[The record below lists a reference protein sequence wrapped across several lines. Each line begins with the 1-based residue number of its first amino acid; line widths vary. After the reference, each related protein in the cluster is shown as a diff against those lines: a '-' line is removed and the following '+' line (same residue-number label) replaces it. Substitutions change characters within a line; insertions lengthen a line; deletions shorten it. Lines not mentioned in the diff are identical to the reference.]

1 MPVLSLLVLALLAQ
15 LSGLP
20 KLPSLKGRPKPVLTA
35 ADSLPTPWKPSPLL
49 ALENRF
55 VQAALPRLESHPTG
69 VMLRPGMDPRRLRQT
84 IDPVTGQLL
93 SSVEIG
99 EVRLDGSYRAPLSG
113 YSRESMR
120 RMFRERWIERS
131 RRDLN
136 TLGQNTPA
144 QRPGLSL
151 PIPVQLPT
159 RLRGF
164 LGPGGPALNVSGS
177 ESIRLSGTS
186 NWTNQQTGLLG
197 QRQSLFPSL
206 DMQQD
211 LDIRLE
217 GQLSDRVKVNLLQ
230 NSANQIPLANRIA
243 INYRGDEDDVIQS
256 LDLGNTSLSLPGT
269 QYVSYSGKNEGL
281 FGVKLAS
288 RVGPLDLTVL
298 ASKQEGRS
306 ERSSYSG
313 GASKISREYPDYD
326 YIKGQYFLFYDPN
339 DGVIYDIQD
348 ASVSVYLDDGNYGND
363 INVLRG
369 KAQLDPDGAFGL
381 PSPTPP
387 DTGVFGN
394 FDLLRPGA
402 DQQYE
407 ILDNVYPF
415 TTYTIKVLRL
425 RQPIQPTS
433 NQVLAVRYTATPIN
447 PQTGIASG
455 PPIQVGGRLLTAS
468 GPDSGATALKLLR
481 PPRTLQPIGAGDRF
495 DTTGVFHRTRELELK
510 NFYNLDGF
518 GIDPKTFQLAVRRLQ
533 DDPPRTTVPFS
544 DGSQVS
550 YIEVLGLDNLDE
562 SSGQATLGHDGLVDG
577 TSPNSRQRAY
587 IDYRN
592 GVLFFP
598 EPRPFAPRI
607 QGPGAKPFDRVMDA
621 NLNRR
626 VRLTGPADS
635 TNGANEAIY
644 EKGILR
650 TTDATYYLMAEFSA
664 SRGGGDISLGRSNLL
679 EGSEAVVV
687 NGERWVRDRD
697 YTIDYDLGRVTLRR
711 QLGATDQLNIDYA
724 FAPLFQQAGRTLV
737 GSAFRLEGREKSL
750 GGAFLYESKGAQD
763 LRPRLGEEPSRTLI
777 TDLNSE
783 WRFKPGFLT
792 RFADRLPGVRT
803 TTPSEFNVQAEVGAS
818 FPNPNTR
825 NEVYIDDMEGV
836 RDAVSLSLTPERW
849 RLSSVPPVPVVI
861 QDRRAVISQPITS
874 SAGKSKA
881 ELQWYVPLNTVK
893 ERDLKPLLEDA
904 QGAQNPRQVLA
915 ITVPRKPR
923 TRAQTDTLWAGLTY
937 PLDQVGLDLSR
948 SQFIELW
955 VNDLNDHHDPSAPA
969 SRIRGDRVRLNIDLG
984 EVSEDQMRAPNRP
997 PNNKLDTED
1006 RPPRDN
1012 QLVVAG
1018 SINEDTGLDNL
1029 LSASENPADPADL
1042 STVNLGGRT
1051 DPEGDDFSNVDQ
1063 AYREIDPRRYRGTNG
1078 TEGNKTVFPV
1088 PDSEDLNLN
1097 ESLDT
1102 QENFFRYTIDLGQN
1116 ASPYQIS
1123 DVRAEFPSL
1132 VTDVQ
1137 NGWRRYRIPISDS
1150 LRIQFGAPDLTIAR
1164 HVRVWIDG
1172 LQKSDSTAAAIR
1184 TPLVMLGGLEIVGSR
1199 WQTTALTD
1207 DQTSV
1212 LKTTIT
1218 LNAVNTIDN
1227 AGSYAPPFDPGET
1240 RNGNQALT
1248 RREQSMS
1255 LEFTAFGAGDTLEAY
1270 RTFSLPENYSRYGVL
1285 NWYAAGFDISGY
1297 TGPSGADS
1305 LLYYFVRFAGDER
1318 GSDYYEVK
1326 RRVPASSSP
1335 LAIRWEE
1342 VRAAL
1347 TDLSNFKLAPD
1358 FPASGSVLYR
1368 APLGASGDSI
1378 IIKGRPSFTRL
1389 RRVSFG
1395 LLNQN
1400 PDPPDGSGRRY
1411 DRGQLWFNEL
1421 RATEVAKD
1429 MGLAN
1434 RLGVQGRV
1442 ANLLDYNLTW
1452 NQRGS
1457 DFLSVGE
1464 TRGSGSQTQQL
1475 AFTSRFDTHRFFE
1488 GTGISLPVSFV
1499 YNDNSSKPRFTAGD
1513 DVVRTGA
1520 QQEASET
1527 RSISRSASTS
1537 YSRAWSER
1545 SSPFLRYSVGGL
1557 TANISRTQTD
1567 TRSPQSLGSSE
1578 TVNGGLNWSVS
1589 PRNLLQIP
1597 IGLGKTRLFPLPER
1611 LYWNYGVNK
1620 TTSEQFTRSTD
1631 ASGALLPTN
1640 RSSGRAAGI
1649 DFGADTR
1656 PFDFLSH
1663 RVEGRRNLSLDLPGR
1678 ENDKFAGLNLGLL
1691 VSWRQSLNGRL
1702 ALNRGPFLRPSLSW
1716 SSFFNENRDA
1726 LSSDLGTRA
1735 IGNGQNA
1742 TLNLELPFQTTFMRA
1757 AAPPPVRAPGD
1768 TTEPARVRRVLRWQD
1783 AVARLGNISTDFT
1796 LNRSSTYS
1804 RVRGHANPLY
1814 MFGLAENPGFD
1825 DSTRI
1830 VREFGNT
1837 ASTGLDWRGNA
1848 RTRIPMAW
1856 NTAIAARLSYG
1867 DRTTSQNSVLS
1878 RDRDWRFPDFDFD
1891 YGQLAQAV
1899 GLTRFLQNPA
1909 IRTAYARSN
1918 TVNYQNSR
1926 DVVRRTSVRN
1936 DFRPLLSIRGRFK
1949 NGTDADFKLERS
1961 STRSE
1966 ERFPGNSRQTDATTD
1981 VSFSVSRSYSQ
1992 GQKVTFLG
2000 KTSTVRSNINV
2011 QLSTSLS
2018 KRKAE
2023 TLLLDSGGP
2032 PLSPTDETRLSI
2044 NGTGSY
2050 GFSSNVTGNLALGF
2064 SENRDHTK
2072 EIVRRSV
2079 RVELRAQFTF

>member
-1 MPVLSLLVLALLAQ
+1 MHLLLLPALALIAQ
-15 LSGLP
+15 ISGLP
-20 KLPSLKGRPKPVLTA
+20 KLPSLAGRPKPVLTA
-35 ADSLPTPWKPSPLL
+35 ADSLPTPWKSSSLL

-55 VQAALPRLESHPTG
+55 VQAGLPRLESHPFG
-69 VMLRPGMDPRRLRQT
+69 VTLRPGMDPRRLRQS
-84 IDPVTGQLL
+84 IDPGASFLL

-99 EVRLDGSYRAPLSG
+99 EVRLGGASRTPLEE
-113 YSRESMR
+113 YPRQAMR
-120 RMFRERWIERS
+120 RTFRERWIERN

-136 TLGQNTPA
+136 TLGQHTAARPA
-144 QRPGLSL
+144 GLSL
-151 PIPVQLPT
+151 PIPVKLPS
-159 RLRGF
+159 RVQSI

-217 GQLSDRVKVNLLQ
+217 GQLSDRIKVNLLQ

-243 INYRGDEDDVIQS
+243 INYRGDEDDIVQS

-326 YIKGQYFLFYDPN
+326 YIKGQYFFFYDPN
-339 DGVIYDIQD
+339 DGALYDIDD
-348 ASVSVYLDDGNYGND
+348 ATVSVYLDDGNYGND

-369 KAQLDPDGAFGL
+369 KAQVDPDAAFGL
-381 PSPTPP
+381 PLPTPA
-387 DTGVFGN
+387 DTSVRGN

-407 ILDNVYPF
+407 ILDTIYPF
-415 TTYTIKVLRL
+415 TTYTLKVLRL

-433 NQVLAVRYTATPIN
+433 NQILAVSYRATPIN
-447 PQTGIASG
+447 PTTGQAIG
-455 PPIQVGGRLLTAS
+455 PPIQVGGRRILAA
-468 GPDSGATALKLLR
+468 GADSGATTLKLLR
-481 PPRTLQPIGAGDRF
+481 PPRTLQSIGGGDLF
-495 DTTGVFHRTRELELK
+495 DTTAVFFRTRELELK

-518 GIDPKTFQLAVRRLQ
+518 GIDPKTFQLAIRRLQ
-533 DDPPRTTVPFS
+533 SDPPRTTVPFT
-544 DGSQVS
+544 GGTEVS
-550 YIEVLGLDNLDE
+550 YIEVLGLDNRDE
-562 SSGQATLGHDGLVDG
+562 SSGQSLPGHDGIVDG
-577 TSPNSRQRAY
+577 TAPNSRQRAFV
-587 IDYRN
+587 DYRN

-598 EPRPFAPRI
+598 EPRPFAPRL
-607 QGPGAKPFDRVMDA
+607 QGADAKPFDQLMNA
-621 NLNRR
+621 NLDRR
-626 VRLTGPADS
+626 VRLVGPPDS
-635 TNGANEAIY
+635 LNGRNPGIY
-644 EKGILR
+644 DKGILR
-650 TTDATYYLMAEFSA
+650 STDATYYLMAEFAA

-711 QLGATDQLNIDYA
+711 QLGPTDQLNIDYA

-792 RFADRLPGVRT
+792 RIADRLPGVRT
-803 TTPSEFNVQAEVGAS
+803 TTPSEFNLQAEVGAS

-849 RLSSVPPVPVVI
+849 RPSSVPPVPVLV
-861 QDRRAVISQPITS
+861 QQGRAVISEPITS
-874 SAGKSKA
+874 SAGKSKG
-881 ELQWYVPLNTVK
+881 ELQWYVPLNVVK
-893 ERDLKPLLEDA
+893 ERDLKPTLEDA

-915 ITVPRKPR
+915 MTIPREPR
-923 TRAQTDTLWAGLTY
+923 TRAQGDTLWAGLTY

-948 SQFIELW
+948 SQFIEVW
-955 VNDLNDHHDPSAPA
+955 VNDLNDHHDPSAPTN
-969 SRIRGDRVRLNIDLG
+969 RIRGDRVRLHVDLG

-997 PNNKLDTED
+997 PNGMLDTED
-1006 RPPRDN
+1006 LPPRDN

-1018 SINEDTGLDNL
+1018 SNNEDTGLDNR
-1029 LSASENPADPADL
+1029 LSANESRTDLADL
-1042 STVNLGGRT
+1042 STVDLGGRN
-1051 DPEGDDFSNVDQ
+1051 DPEGDDFSNIDQ
-1063 AYREIDPRRYRGTNG
+1063 AFREIDPRRYRGTNG
-1078 TEGNKTVFPV
+1078 TEGNKAVFPI

-1097 ESLDT
+1097 QSLDT
-1102 QENFFRYTIDLGQN
+1102 QESFFRYTIDLGQG
-1116 ASPYQIS
+1116 ASPYQIT
-1123 DVRAEFPSL
+1123 DVRTEFPAQ

-1137 NGWRRYRIPISDS
+1137 NGWRRYRIPIADS

-1172 LQKSDSTAAAIR
+1172 VQKSDSTAAAVR
-1184 TPLVMLGGLEIVGSR
+1184 APLLMLGGIEIVGSR
-1199 WQTTALTD
+1199 WQTTPLSAEQSDL
-1207 DQTSV
+1207 
-1212 LKTTIT
+1212 LKTTMT

-1227 AGSYAPPFDPGET
+1227 AGSYLPPFDPGET
-1240 RNGNQALT
+1240 RNGNQALS
-1248 RREQSMS
+1248 RREQSMA
-1255 LEFTAFGAGDTLEAY
+1255 LEFTSFGAGDTLEAY

-1297 TGPSGADS
+1297 TGPSGADT

-1326 RRVPASSSP
+1326 RRVPSNSTP
-1335 LAIRWEE
+1335 LSIGWEE
-1342 VRAAL
+1342 VRATL
-1347 TDLSNFKLAPD
+1347 TELSNFKLAPD
-1358 FPASGSVLYR
+1358 FPVAGNVLYR
-1368 APLGASGDSI
+1368 AALGGAGDSL

-1389 RRVSFG
+1389 RRISFG

-1400 PDPPDGSGRRY
+1400 PDPGGTGGRRY

-1452 NQRGS
+1452 NQRGAE
-1457 DFLSVGE
+1457 FLSVGE
-1464 TRGSGSQTQQL
+1464 TRGSGNLTQQL

-1488 GTGISLPVSFV
+1488 GTGISLPISMV
-1499 YNDNSSKPRFTAGD
+1499 YNDNASRPRFTAGD

-1520 QQEASET
+1520 QQAQSEQ
-1527 RSISRSASTS
+1527 RHISRSLSTS
-1537 YSRAWSER
+1537 YSRAWGER
-1545 SSPFLRYSVGGL
+1545 SNPFLRYTVGGM
-1557 TANISRTQTD
+1557 TANLSRTLTD
-1567 TRSPQSLGSSE
+1567 SRSPQALGRSE
-1578 TVNGGLNWSVS
+1578 IVNGGVSWSIA
-1589 PRNLLQIP
+1589 PRNLLQFP
-1597 IGLGKTRLFPLPER
+1597 IGVGKTRFFPLPER
-1611 LYWNYGVNK
+1611 VYWNYAVNK
-1620 TTSEQFTRSTD
+1620 TTSESFTRATD
-1631 ASGALLPTN
+1631 GSGALLPTN
-1640 RSSGRAAGI
+1640 SNSGRAAGL

-1663 RVEGRRNLSLDLPGR
+1663 RIEGRRNLSLNLPDR
-1678 ENDKFAGLNLGLL
+1678 ENDRVGGLNLGLL

-1702 ALNRGPFLRPSLSW
+1702 TLNRGAFMRPTMSW
-1716 SSFFNENRDA
+1716 NSFYNENRDV
-1726 LSSDLGTRA
+1726 LSSDLGTRS

-1742 TLNLELPFQTTFMRA
+1742 TFSMELPFQTSFSKPSPVA
-1757 AAPPPVRAPGD
+1757 PVRAAGD
-1768 TTEPARVRRVLRWQD
+1768 TTPQPRFRRIIRWQD
-1783 AVARLGNISTDFT
+1783 AVARLGNISTDLT
-1796 LNRSSTYS
+1796 VNRSSTYS
-1804 RVRGHANPLY
+1804 RVRGNANPLY
-1814 MFGLAENPGFD
+1814 LLGLAENPGFE

-1830 VREFGNT
+1830 VREFGNN
-1837 ASTGLDWRGNA
+1837 ANTGLDWRANG
-1848 RTRIPMAW
+1848 RTRIPMAF
-1856 NTAIAARLSYG
+1856 NTAIAARVSYG
-1867 DRTTSQNSVLS
+1867 DRTNSQNAVLS
-1878 RDRDWRFPDFDFD
+1878 RDRDWRFPDFELD
-1891 YGQLAQAV
+1891 YGKLATV
-1899 GLTRFLQNPA
+1899 IGLTKFLQNPA
-1909 IRTAYARSN
+1909 IRTAYARSH

-1926 DVVRRTSVRN
+1926 DQARRTSVRH
-1936 DFRPLLSIRGRFK
+1936 DFRPLLSLRGRFK

-1966 ERFPGNSRQTDATTD
+1966 ERFPGNSRQTDSNTD
-1981 VSFSVSRSYSQ
+1981 VSFTVSRSYSQ

-2011 QLSTSLS
+2011 QLATSVS
-2018 KRKAE
+2018 RRRAG
-2023 TLLLDSGGP
+2023 TLLLDTGGE
-2032 PLSPTDETRLSI
+2032 LSPIDETRLSV
-2044 NGTGSY
+2044 NGSGSY

-2064 SENRDHTK
+2064 SENRDQTK
-2072 EIVRRSV
+2072 GIIRRSV

>member
-1 MPVLSLLVLALLAQ
+1 MHLLLIPLLALIAQ

-35 ADSLPTPWKPSPLL
+35 ADSLPTPWRPSPLL

-55 VQAALPRLESHPTG
+55 VQAALPRLES
-69 VMLRPGMDPRRLRQT
+69 RPLAIVFRAGTDPRRLRQT
-84 IDPVTGQLL
+84 IDPTAGQFM
-93 SSVEIG
+93 SSVEVG
-99 EVRLDGSYRAPLSG
+99 EVSLGRGYRAPLAEH
-113 YSRESMR
+113 SRESMR
-120 RMFRERWIERS
+120 RLFRERWIERS

-136 TLGQNTPA
+136 TLGQNTVT
-144 QRPGLSL
+144 QRAGLSL
-151 PIPVQLPT
+151 PIPVKLPS
-159 RLRGF
+159 RVQSI

-186 NWTNQQTGLLG
+186 NWSNQQTGLLG

-217 GQLSDRVKVNLLQ
+217 GQLSDRIKVNLLQ

-243 INYRGDEDDVIQS
+243 INYRGDEDDLVQS

-281 FGVKLAS
+281 FGIKLAS
-288 RVGPLDLTVL
+288 RVGPMDLTVL

-313 GASKISREYPDYD
+313 GASKITRETADYE

-339 DGVIYDIQD
+339 DGFIYDIND

-369 KAQLDPDGAFGL
+369 KAQVDPDGAFGL
-381 PSPTPP
+381 PLQPP
-387 DTGVFGN
+387 ADTAAVIGN

-407 ILDNVYPF
+407 ILDNIYPF
-415 TTYTIKVLRL
+415 TTYTLKVLRL

-433 NQVLAVRYTATPIN
+433 NQILAVRYTATPID
-447 PQTGIASG
+447 PATGQAIG
-455 PPIQVGGRLLTAS
+455 PPIQVGGRRITSA
-468 GPDSGATALKLLR
+468 GADSNATTLKLLR
-481 PPRTLQPIGAGDRF
+481 PPRNLQPFTTGDRF
-495 DTTGVFHRTRELELK
+495 DTTGVFFRTRELELK

-518 GIDPKTFQLAVRRLQ
+518 GIDPKSFQLAIRRLR
-533 DDPPRTTVPFS
+533 DDPPKTTVPFG
-544 DGSQVS
+544 DNTQVT
-550 YIEVLGLDNLDE
+550 YLEVLGLDNRDE
-562 SSGQATLGHDGLVDG
+562 TTGQSLPGHDGLVDG
-577 TSPNSRQRAY
+577 TAPNSRQRAFV
-587 IDYRN
+587 DYRN

-607 QGPGAKPFDRVMDA
+607 EGPSAKLFDRLMDA
-621 NLNRR
+621 NLDRR
-626 VRLTGPADS
+626 VKLTGADD
-635 TNGANEAIY
+635 TVNEPNPAIY
-644 EKGILR
+644 EKGKWLE
-650 TTDATYYLMAEFSA
+650 TDATYYIMSEFAA
-664 SRGGGDISLGRSNLL
+664 SRGGGDITLGRTNLL

-687 NGERWVRDRD
+687 NGERWTRDRD
-697 YTIDYDLGRVTLRR
+697 YTIDYDLGRISLRR
-711 QLGATDQLNIDYA
+711 QLGPTDQLNIDYA
-724 FAPLFQQAGRTLV
+724 FAPLFQQAGKTLV

-803 TTPSEFNVQAEVGAS
+803 TAPSEFNVQAEVGAS

-836 RDAVSLSLTPERW
+836 RDAVGLSLTPERW
-849 RLSSVPPVPVVI
+849 RLSSVPPVPTLV
-861 QDRRAVISQPITS
+861 QQGRAVISEPITS
-874 SAGKSKA
+874 SPGYSKA
-881 ELQWYVPLNTVK
+881 ELQWYVPLNVVK
-893 ERDLKPLLEDA
+893 ERDLKPTLEDA

-923 TRAQTDTLWAGLTY
+923 TQPQTDTLWAGLTY

-955 VNDLNDHHDPSAPA
+955 VNDMNDHHDPAAPA
-969 SRIRGDRVRLNIDLG
+969 SRIRGDRVRLHVDLG

-997 PNNKLDTED
+997 PNNRLDTED
-1006 RPPRDN
+1006 LVPRDN

-1018 SINEDTGLDNL
+1018 STNEDTGLDNL
-1029 LSASENPADPADL
+1029 LSAAENPSAPADL
-1042 STVNLGGRT
+1042 STVNLGGRS
-1051 DPEGDDFSNVDQ
+1051 DPEGDDFSNIDQ
-1063 AYREIDPRRYRGTNG
+1063 SFREIDPRRYRGTNG
-1078 TEGNKTVFPV
+1078 TEGNKTIYPI

-1102 QENFFRYTIDLGQN
+1102 QENFFRYTIDLGAG
-1116 ASPYQIS
+1116 ASPYLIT
-1123 DVRAEFPSL
+1123 DVRAQFPVQ

-1150 LRIQFGAPDLTIAR
+1150 LRVQFGAPDLSIAR

-1172 LQKSDSTAAAIR
+1172 LQKSDSTAAAVR
-1184 TPLVMLGGLEIVGSR
+1184 TPLLMLGGLEIVGSR
-1199 WQTTALTD
+1199 WQTTTLTP
-1207 DQTSV
+1207 QQEGT
-1212 LKTTIT
+1212 LKTTLT

-1227 AGSYAPPFDPGET
+1227 AGSYVAPFDPGET
-1240 RNGNQALT
+1240 RSGSQALT
-1248 RREQSMS
+1248 RREQSMA
-1255 LEFTAFGAGDTLEAY
+1255 LEFTSLGAEDTLEAY
-1270 RTFSLPENYSRYGVL
+1270 RTFSLPEDYSRYGVL

-1297 TGPSGADS
+1297 TGPAGPDS
-1305 LLYYFVRFAGDER
+1305 LLYYFVRFAVDER
-1318 GSDYYEVK
+1318 GTDYYEVK
-1326 RRVPASSSP
+1326 RRVPRNSTP
-1335 LAIRWEE
+1335 LSIGWEE
-1342 VRAAL
+1342 VRAAV

-1358 FPASGSVLYR
+1358 FPLSGNVLYR
-1368 APLGASGDSI
+1368 ASLGTPGDSV

-1389 RRVSFG
+1389 RRISFG
-1395 LLNQN
+1395 LINQN
-1400 PDPPDGSGRRY
+1400 PDPGDGSGRRY

-1421 RATEVAKD
+1421 RAREVARD
-1429 MGLAN
+1429 VGLAN

-1452 NQRGS
+1452 NQRGA

-1464 TRGSGSQTQQL
+1464 TRGSGNLTQQL

-1488 GTGISLPVSFV
+1488 GTGITLPVNLV
-1499 YNDNSSKPRFTAGD
+1499 YNDNISRPRFTAGD

-1520 QQEASET
+1520 QQDESE
-1527 RSISRSASTS
+1527 RRIISRSLSTT

-1545 SSPFLRYSVGGL
+1545 SNPFLRYSVGGL
-1557 TANISRTQTD
+1557 TANLSRTQTD
-1567 TRSPQSLGSSE
+1567 NRSPQSVGRSE
-1578 TVNGGLNWSVS
+1578 VVNGGLNWSVS
-1589 PRNLLQIP
+1589 PRNLLQLP
-1597 IGLGKTRLFPLPER
+1597 VGLGKTRFFPLPER
-1611 LYWNYGVNK
+1611 VYWSYAVSQTK
-1620 TTSEQFTRSTD
+1620 SESFTRATD
-1631 ASGALLPTN
+1631 GSGGLLPTN
-1640 RSSGRAAGI
+1640 SSSGRAAGL

-1663 RVEGRRNLSLDLPGR
+1663 RIEGRRNLSLGLPDR
-1678 ENDKFAGLNLGLL
+1678 TNDRVAGLNLGLL

-1702 ALNRGPFLRPSLSW
+1702 TLNRGAFLRPTMSW
-1716 SSFFNENRDA
+1716 SSFYTENRDV
-1726 LSSDLGTRA
+1726 LSSDLGSRS

-1742 TLNLELPFQTTFMRA
+1742 TLSMELPFQTSFTRPLPPA
-1757 AAPPPVRAPGD
+1757 PAPAAGDSAAP
-1768 TTEPARVRRVLRWQD
+1768 ARIRRIVRWQD
-1783 AVARLGNISTDFT
+1783 VVARIGNVSTDLT
-1796 LNRSSTYS
+1796 LNRSSSYS

-1814 MFGLAENPGFD
+1814 MLGLAENPGFQ
-1825 DSTRI
+1825 DSSRL
-1830 VREFGNT
+1830 VSEFGNN
-1837 ASTGLDWRGNA
+1837 AATGLDWRANA
-1848 RTRIPMAW
+1848 RTRVPLAW
-1856 NTAIAARLSYG
+1856 NSALSLRLSYG
-1867 DRTTSQNSVLS
+1867 DRTSAQNSVLG
-1878 RDRDWRFPDFDFD
+1878 RERDWRFPDFEVD
-1891 YGQLAQAV
+1891 YGRLAERV
-1899 GLTRFLQNPA
+1899 GLTRFLQNPSL
-1909 IRTAYARSN
+1909 RSAYSRSH
-1918 TVNYQNSR
+1918 TQSYQNSR
-1926 DVVRRTSVRN
+1926 DEARRTTVRH
-1936 DFRPLLSIRGRFK
+1936 DFRPLLSLRGRFK

-1961 STRSE
+1961 SSTGE

-1981 VSFSVSRSYSQ
+1981 LSFTVSRSYSQ

-2000 KTSTVRSNINV
+2000 KTSTVRSNINL
-2011 QLSTSLS
+2011 QLATSLS
-2018 KRKAE
+2018 RRRAG
-2023 TLLLDSGGP
+2023 TLLLDTGGV
-2032 PLSPTDETRLSI
+2032 LSPIDETRLSV
-2044 NGTGSY
+2044 NGSGSY

-2064 SENRDHTK
+2064 SENRDRTRDS
-2072 EIVRRSV
+2072 IRRSV